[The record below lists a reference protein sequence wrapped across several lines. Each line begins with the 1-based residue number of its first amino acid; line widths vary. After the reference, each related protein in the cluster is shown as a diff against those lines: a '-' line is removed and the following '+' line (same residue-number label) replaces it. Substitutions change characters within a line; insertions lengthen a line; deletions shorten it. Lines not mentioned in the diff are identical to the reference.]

1 MRSILTLCLIH
12 DTHRVLLGMKKR
24 GFGAGRWNGF
34 GGKVHAGES
43 ILDGARREL
52 REEAGIE
59 ARDLIPAGVL
69 EFEFRGKPDI
79 LEVYLFSATAFEGE
93 PTESEEMRPQW
104 FTHAE
109 IPFEEMWPDD
119 RHWVPLFLAG
129 KNINAYFLFEG
140 MDRIL
145 DARIAVVGDRT

>member
-12 DTHRVLLGMKKR
+12 DADRVLLGMKKR
-24 GFGAGRWNGF
+24 GFGIGRWNGF
-34 GGKVHAGES
+34 GGKMHAGES

-59 ARDLIPAGVL
+59 ARDLIPRAVL

-79 LEVYLFSATAFEGE
+79 LEVHLFSATTFDGE

-104 FTHAE
+104 FAHAE
-109 IPFEEMWPDD
+109 IPFNTMWPDD
-119 RHWVPLFLAG
+119 RHWFPLFLAG
-129 KNINAYFLFEG
+129 KNFTAYFLFEG
-140 MDRIL
+140 MDHIL
-145 DARIAVVGDRT
+145 DSRITIV